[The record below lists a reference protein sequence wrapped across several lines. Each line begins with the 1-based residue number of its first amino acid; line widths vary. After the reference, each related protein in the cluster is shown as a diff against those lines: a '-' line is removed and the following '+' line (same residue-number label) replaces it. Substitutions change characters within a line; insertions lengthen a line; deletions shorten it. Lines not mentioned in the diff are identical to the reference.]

1 MSGRR
6 TGAAAAVLQ
15 GLARVAW
22 FVEDEIAGLHHLV
35 RAGAVCIDV
44 GAEFGLYSQVLS
56 RLVGRDGLVLACEPQ
71 PAAAAILRRGLA
83 ATGAA
88 NVRLLP
94 HAIGD
99 RAGSATLS
107 VPLRRGRSVHGRA
120 HLLNGVHGHRDPNEE
135 FAGRQ
140 HVDVD
145 VLTLDEVVRR
155 QGLGRVDFVKA
166 DVEGAEALVV
176 RGGRETIAR
185 HRPVIQLEIE
195 SRFTQRFGTT
205 PAQLVRD
212 LCAMGYRLTGWDGQA
227 WTPLGGVTPSRRNY
241 AFVPADRDGSTGP

>member
-6 TGAAAAVLQ
+6 AGAAAAVLQ
-15 GLARVAW
+15 GLAKVAW
-22 FVEDEIAGLHHLV
+22 FVEDEIAGLQHLV
-35 RAGAVCIDV
+35 RTGCVCIDV

-71 PAAAAILRRGLA
+71 PAAAAILRHGLA

-94 HAIGD
+94 HAISD

-120 HLLNGVHGHRDPNEE
+120 HLLNGVHRPDPNEE
-135 FAGRQ
+135 FASRR
-140 HVDVD
+140 HIAVD
-145 VLTLDEVVRR
+145 VLTLDQVVDRHR
-155 QGLGRVDFVKA
+155 LDRVDFVKA

-176 RGGRETIAR
+176 RGGHDTIAR

-195 SRFTQRFGTT
+195 SRFTHRFGTT

-212 LCAMGYRLTGWDGQA
+212 LCGRGYRLTGWDGRS

-241 AFVPADRDGSTGP
+241 AFVPVR